1 MVYELHQQGRQSG
14 SKGQDGLDWCKLRSL
29 EGGASPLKVKDANID
44 KALHTLLNPI
54 WWPAVPEQGWLQQER
69 EVGAPSEDLGPDD
82 SLVPEYPKNLFFFD
96 R

>member
-1 MVYELHQQGRQSG
+1 MYLARTLVGLQIPESLHDP
-14 SKGQDGLDWCKLRSL
+14 KGQDGLEWCKLRSL

-69 EVGAPSEDLGPDD
+69 EVGALPRL
-82 SLVPEYPKNLFFFD
+82 
-96 R
+96 